1 MNAYSGITSQP
12 SDRADLRLV
21 ADLIDPN
28 SRVLDVGCGDGA
40 LLELLTS
47 TKQVDGRGLELSQA
61 GVNACVARGLS
72 VVQGDADTDLSS
84 YPDKAFD
91 YVILTQTIQAT
102 RNPRRVLQELLRIGH
117 RVVVSLPNFGY
128 WKARLML
135 AFGGK
140 MPMTKALDQ
149 PWYETP
155 NIHLCTIR
163 DFINLCDD
171 MDVVFEKAFARRALG
186 RPYLF
191 RSPVLFANLFAE
203 EAIFVLSRNGQS

>member
-1 MNAYSGITSQP
+1 MNVYTSLSSP
-12 SDRADLRLV
+12 AVERADLILI
-21 ADLIDPN
+21 ADLIAPN

-40 LLELLTS
+40 LLELLAR
-47 TKQVDGRGLELSQA
+47 TKDVDGRGLELSQA
-61 GVNACVARGLS
+61 GVNACVTHGLS

-102 RNPRRVLQELLRIGH
+102 RNPKLVLQELLRIGE

-128 WKARLML
+128 WKVRLLL

-140 MPMTKALDQ
+140 MPVTSALDQ
-149 PWYETP
+149 PWFDTP

-163 DFINLCDD
+163 DFINLCDEL
-171 MDVVFEKAFARRALG
+171 DVVFEKAFARRTAG
-186 RPYLF
+186 RPYVF
-191 RSPVLFANLFAE
+191 RPPVLFANLFAE
-203 EAIFVLSRNGQS
+203 EAIFVLSRDS